1 MLQPERI
8 NPYPKLSFLIE
19 NRAYY
24 DTSDFLVEYREK
36 IGKKLNEPKINMDSV
51 LFSFK

>member
-8 NPYPKLSFLIE
+8 NPFPKLSFLIE
-19 NRAYY
+19 DRAYY
-24 DTSDFLVEYREK
+24 NTSDFLVEYKER
-36 IGKKLNEPKINMDSV
+36 INKKLNDPKINMDSV